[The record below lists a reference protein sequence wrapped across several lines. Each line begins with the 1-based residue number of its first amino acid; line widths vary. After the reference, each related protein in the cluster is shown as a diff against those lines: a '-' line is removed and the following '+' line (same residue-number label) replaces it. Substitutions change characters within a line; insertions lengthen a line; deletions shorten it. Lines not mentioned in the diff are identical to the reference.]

1 MIAIT
6 RHGPE
11 VIDELRPLWLAM
23 AHHHHEVAP
32 DLGPIHADDETWARR
47 RAHYEDTLRRDG
59 SFALLARD
67 GEGRAVGYATV
78 IVMPYR
84 SETWVGR
91 GDRFAEL
98 DSLSV
103 LPEARGQGVGEA
115 LVARVQ
121 DEVDALGIREVQVW
135 AVADNTRAVAFYE
148 RLGFRRFLVGLRREQ
163 GPGA

>member
-23 AHHHHEVAP
+23 AHHHAEVAP
-32 DLGPIHADDETWARR
+32 QMGPPLADDETWARR
-47 RAHYEDTLRRDG
+47 RAHYEDTLRKEDA
-59 SFALLARD
+59 FALLARD
-67 GEGRAVGYATV
+67 DDGRAVGYATV

-84 SETWVGR
+84 SETWIGP

-103 LPEARGQGVGEA
+103 LPGARGQGVGEA

-121 DEVDALGIREVQVW
+121 EEIDALGLPELQVW
-135 AVADNTRAVAFYE
+135 AMADNTRAVAFYE